1 MIIKMNKKT
10 SDIDRLIDN
19 SEPTLQSMQ
28 ELINMATKIAKEVKD
43 IESGR
48 AIVDSK
54 GNIVGYN
61 WEKKWRKKKDAVIE
75 WLYV

>member
-1 MIIKMNKKT
+1 MIKKMNKKT

-28 ELINMATKIAKEVKD
+28 ELIDMATKIAKESKD

-61 WEKKWRKKKDAVIE
+61 WEEK
-75 WLYV
+75 

>member
-1 MIIKMNKKT
+1 MIKKMNKKT
-10 SDIDRLIDN
+10 SNLDRLINN

-28 ELINMATKIAKEVKD
+28 ELIDMATKIAKEVKD

-61 WEKKWRKKKDAVIE
+61 IKKTKEEKWR
-75 WLYV
+75 

>member
-1 MIIKMNKKT
+1 
-10 SDIDRLIDN
+10 
-19 SEPTLQSMQ
+19 MQ
-28 ELINMATKIAKEVKD
+28 ELIDMATKIAKEIKD

-61 WEKKWRKKKDAVIE
+61 WEEK
-75 WLYV
+75 

>member
-1 MIIKMNKKT
+1 MIKKMNKKT

-28 ELINMATKIAKEVKD
+28 ELIDMATKIAKEVKD

-48 AIVDSK
+48 ARLDSK
-54 GNIVGYN
+54 GNIIGYN
-61 WEKKWRKKKDAVIE
+61 WEEK
-75 WLYV
+75 